1 MLIWFMGDYKKM
13 TDLCSNCDK
22 NLDNTEGYTYDFER
36 YCINCCFVLGFLKL
50 DKDDN
55 IIEVE

>member
-1 MLIWFMGDYKKM
+1 M